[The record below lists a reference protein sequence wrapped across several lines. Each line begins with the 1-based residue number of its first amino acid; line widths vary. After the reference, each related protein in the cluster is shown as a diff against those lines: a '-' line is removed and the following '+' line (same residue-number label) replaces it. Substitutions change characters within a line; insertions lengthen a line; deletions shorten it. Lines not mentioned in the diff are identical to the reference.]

1 MHDAGRSEPRIDVAE
16 HTVVFRG
23 YFQVDRY
30 RLRHRRFDGGW
41 TGEMTREVF
50 ERGHA
55 AAVLP
60 YDPIHDLVVLIE
72 QFRVGAY
79 AAGLNPWLV
88 ETVAGIIEPGEA
100 AEDVVRREAQEEAG
114 CKILALERIGTVM
127 PSPGGCSEVLEMFCG
142 RVAAEGL
149 GGLHGVDDEHEDI
162 RAFAL
167 PLSEALERLAR
178 GEIVNANA
186 VMTLQW
192 LALNRARL
200 CEKWALEAGPHP

>member
-1 MHDAGRSEPRIDVAE
+1 MRDAGRSDPRVEVTERTA
-16 HTVVFRG
+16 VFSG
-23 YFQVDRY
+23 YFRVDRY

-60 YDPIHDLVVLIE
+60 YDPARDVVVLIE
-72 QFRVGAY
+72 QFRIGAL
-79 AAGLNPWLV
+79 AAGLEPWLI
-88 ETVAGIIEPGEA
+88 ETVAGIVEPGET
-100 AEDVVRREAQEEAG
+100 AEDVVRREAREEAG
-114 CKILALERIGTVM
+114 CEILALERIGAVM
-127 PSPGGCSEVLEMFCG
+127 PSPGGCSEVLDLFCG
-142 RVAAEGL
+142 RVAADGL

-167 PLSEALERLAR
+167 PLSEALDRLAR
-178 GEIVNANA
+178 GEILNANA

-192 LALNRARL
+192 LALNRTQLRDR
-200 CEKWALEAGPHP
+200 WA